1 MIIYY
6 SLAETPAIT
15 ISKDADYTG
24 YLTANCYYD
33 ENYIFTLFTSL
44 QYTLILC
51 SEQRQTTC
59 TFAFSSVFRLD
70 IPCIWPDK
78 KNGLSGP
85 ISRVLPFLSLKPIQ
99 ILKGIG
105 WGFDC
110 WKHHQM
116 FVKSPRK
123 RNETL
128 VQI

>member
-70 IPCIWPDK
+70 IPCIWLDK
-78 KNGLSGP
+78 KNRIVRP
-85 ISRVLPFLSLKPIQ
+85 YITRVTIFIFETYL
-99 ILKGIG
+99 
-105 WGFDC
+105 GF
-110 WKHHQM
+110 
-116 FVKSPRK
+116 FV
-123 RNETL
+123 
-128 VQI
+128 